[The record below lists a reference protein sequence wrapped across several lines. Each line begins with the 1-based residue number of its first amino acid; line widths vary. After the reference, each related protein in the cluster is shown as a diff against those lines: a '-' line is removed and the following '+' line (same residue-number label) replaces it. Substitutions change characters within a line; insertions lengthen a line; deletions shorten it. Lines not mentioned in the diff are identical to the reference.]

1 MVISEVNSKPEGE
14 KKYIFLYILILV
26 ISASDHKTS
35 VGSPVALL
43 PLYSPQ
49 GSSAV
54 DDDCVIY

>member
-1 MVISEVNSKPEGE
+1 MGVSG
-14 KKYIFLYILILV
+14 
-26 ISASDHKTS
+26 HKTS